1 MTLARGLKISLVA
14 ILAVAAVPF
23 VLTPRSMP
31 STTHGWMPL
40 SSTWQP
46 SAAPTRPAPSVGYPL
61 YATALTGLI
70 MLIGLPFAGV
80 ALLVWLVVAG
90 VAMLRRRRRS
100 ARAFSGEVDTGS
112 P

>member
-1 MTLARGLKISLVA
+1 MTLVRALKISLAA
-14 ILAVAAVPF
+14 ILVAAAVPF
-23 VLTPRSMP
+23 VLTL
-31 STTHGWMPL
+31 GAGL
-40 SSTWQP
+40 VG
-46 SAAPTRPAPSVGYPL
+46 AALGCQVDESGIHPCVVFGIDLGYPL